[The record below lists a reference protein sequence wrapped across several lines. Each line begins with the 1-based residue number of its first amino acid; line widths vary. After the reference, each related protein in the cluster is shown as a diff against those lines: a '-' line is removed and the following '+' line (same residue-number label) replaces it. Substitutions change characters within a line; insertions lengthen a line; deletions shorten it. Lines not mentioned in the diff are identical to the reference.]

1 LIHVKAG
8 DGAAANTRRPPKKKT
23 TSGMTDDR
31 EAWQS
36 ARNMLARYG
45 EDALRQT
52 DLRIR
57 ELEQLGET
65 RACTAWQEIRRAVQ
79 ALMDSGRQEPKH

>member
-1 LIHVKAG
+1 MPLRIL
-8 DGAAANTRRPPKKKT
+8 AASPKKKT
-23 TSGMTDDR
+23 TKGMTNDR

-65 RACTAWQEIRRAVQ
+65 GACIAWQKIRHAVQ
-79 ALMDSGRQEPKH
+79 ALMDSGGREPKH